1 MIARAIIAVAAVLVV
16 TSFARTDAMARGG
29 GSFHNGSIGAFRAP
43 GFAGARQ
50 SGSNWGRTVSRG
62 FRPHGPDPQHG
73 DSRGKNEHDAD
84 GRNGRSDGDHWHQSP
99 SFGETGR
106 KSSNV
111 VGEWH
116 RSPGF
121 GNSGRKTS
129 KVEDGE
135 WHVDP
140 K

>member
-1 MIARAIIAVAAVLVV
+1 MIARAIVAVAAVLVV
-16 TSFARTDAMARGG
+16 TFIARTDAMARGG
-29 GSFHNGSIGAFRAP
+29 GGFHNGSVGAFRAP
-43 GFAGARQ
+43 GFIGARQ
-50 SGSNWGRTVSRG
+50 SGSNWGGMVSRG
-62 FRPHGPDPQHG
+62 FRPHAPGSQHG
-73 DSRGKNEHDAD
+73 DSRGRNEHDAD
-84 GRNGRSDGDHWHQSP
+84 GRNGRSDEHQSP
-99 SFGETGR
+99 GFGETGR

-121 GNSGRKTS
+121 GDSRRKAS
-129 KVEDGE
+129 NADDGE